1 MHGRGGQ
8 SNQSHETKLRAGAL
22 IGVCCAALLGCGGAA
37 PGAGADSGVA
47 PSCTPFVACGGDLTG
62 TWKIA
67 NICLTPEGTKGLE
80 DSLKLCDA
88 DSTKVVSEK
97 VGGTLT
103 YDGHGAVKYDLVGE
117 IAVSQSFPTG
127 CLQPG
132 QDCPAYLATLVQ
144 AGDTNERCDTTAT
157 GCDCSYTLPIAQKQ
171 QNSYVT
177 QGTTVTETD
186 SSDGTMSTDD
196 YCVDGSTVRVKG
208 SDSIGVATR

>member
-117 IAVSQSFPTG
+117 IAVSQSFPTS
-127 CLQPG
+127 CLPPG
-132 QDCPAYLATLVQ
+132 QDCPANLATLVQ
-144 AGDTNERCDTTAT
+144 AGTRTSAATPPPRGATARTRSRSRRSNRTAT
-157 GCDCSYTLPIAQKQ
+157 SPKVRPSRRPIRPTAP
-171 QNSYVT
+171 
-177 QGTTVTETD
+177 
-186 SSDGTMSTDD
+186 
-196 YCVDGSTVRVKG
+196 
-208 SDSIGVATR
+208 